1 MKMLSA
7 VVFSLLPVVASAS
20 LIENGDFEN
29 GLNGWSTTNA
39 IGGGVDLV
47 TEANGNHYARISDP
61 SSFGFEWLAQD
72 FYIPQ
77 NVDTINVTFRYNF
90 DVIED
95 RSFFDD
101 LATSTLLT
109 VQSNVFNAIE
119 LLTSSFSSNGD
130 TGWVTFAGEYDVS
143 QVWNTDPNAIL
154 KFGITETWGGLFR
167 DKTDSAFYID
177 DVSVVASSVP
187 EPGSLMLMA
196 LGLAGLGFARKNQK
210 S

>member
-1 MKMLSA
+1 MTFFTVVKMIDKQKILDAYKSRHA
-7 VVFSLLPVVASAS
+7 CKLF
-20 LIENGDFEN
+20 D
-29 GLNGWSTTNA
+29 
-39 IGGGVDLV
+39 
-47 TEANGNHYARISDP
+47 TERTISDEDIKFILETARLSP

-154 KFGITETWGGLFR
+154 KFGITETGGGLFR